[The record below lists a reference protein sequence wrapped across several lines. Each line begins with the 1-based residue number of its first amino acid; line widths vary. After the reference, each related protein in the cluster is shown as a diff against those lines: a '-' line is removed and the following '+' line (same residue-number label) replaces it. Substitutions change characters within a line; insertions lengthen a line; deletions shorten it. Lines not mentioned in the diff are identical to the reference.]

1 MAHVTLVDFPPIRVA
16 HRVTVGTT
24 SAQMVNFQKLQKPN
38 LHIAVRNILYHLAMS
53 RLCNANDIIIFMLQ
67 KHILTACYTH
77 YNL

>member
-38 LHIAVRNILYHLAMS
+38 LHIAVRKILYHLAMS
-53 RLCNANDIIIFMLQ
+53 RLCNANANIVFILQ
-67 KHILTACYTH
+67 KPISTVCDTE